1 MDLLAN
7 DFPDVIL
14 AERQGPFLS
23 LYQPTHRTFPE
34 RQQDSVR
41 FRNLVLKLGDSL
53 REKHPDR
60 DIKPLLAPFHALAED
75 VEFWNRNFDGLAVL
89 GSPDL
94 FRVYRLQRP
103 ITEIAIVA
111 DSFHVKPLMRVMQS
125 ADRYQ
130 ILGLDRQEASL
141 FEGNRDQVDEIA
153 LAPEVPRHFDDA
165 FDTVTERERAIR
177 THGRV
182 KPDSMGRHGASD
194 VKNDAIDSDTEQF
207 FRLVDQKVL
216 EHHSRP
222 TGLPLLLAALPEH
235 HHQFRTIS
243 TNPFLMD
250 ASIDVNPKDLSA
262 DALRERAWSLFQPFY
277 LERLARLV
285 EAFGTAQSKQQG
297 SADLSDVAK
306 AAVQGRVASL
316 LLEAERQ
323 MPGRLDSQSGAIS
336 EGELSDPQTD
346 DLLDDLGE
354 AVLRRGGEVVIVP
367 AERMPTKSGLAATYR
382 F

>member
-41 FRNLVLKLGDSL
+41 FRNLVKKLGDSL
-53 REKHPDR
+53 REKHPDP

-75 VEFWNRNFDGLAVL
+75 AEFWNQNFDGLAVL

-103 ITEIAIVA
+103 ISEIAIVA

-130 ILGLDRQEASL
+130 ILGLGRHEANL

-153 LAPEVPRHFDDA
+153 LAPAVPRHFDDA

-323 MPGRLDSQSGAIS
+323 MPGRLDAQTGAIS

>member
-41 FRNLVLKLGDSL
+41 FRNLVKELGDSL

-103 ITEIAIVA
+103 ITELAIVA

-153 LAPEVPRHFDDA
+153 LAQEVPRHFDDA
-165 FDTVTERERAIR
+165 FDTVTERERATR

-323 MPGRLDSQSGAIS
+323 MPGRLDAQTGAIS